1 LQSLGP
7 TIRAEH
13 HGNIEF
19 RRLESSLGGKYP
31 AEFKAGKKQRRL
43 TVRECARIQTFP
55 DEYEFIRE
63 KNVFG
68 SDLALSSSNA
78 YKVIGNAVPPLLGFN
93 IAWNLQ
99 EKWDQIFNGV
109 SNDHNAK

>member
-1 LQSLGP
+1 M
-7 TIRAEH
+7 
-13 HGNIEF
+13 
-19 RRLESSLGGKYP
+19 
-31 AEFKAGKKQRRL
+31 

-63 KNVFG
+63 KNVLG
-68 SDLALSSSNA
+68 SDFSLSPSNA

-99 EKWDQIFNGV
+99 QKWDQIFNGN
-109 SNDHNAK
+109 SNDNNTK